1 MVSNSVSRVRVQ
13 IYGTEYAL
21 RGLGTE
27 EQLRGVAAQVNKVMR
42 DIAAANP
49 QLDQKRVAVLTAVN
63 LADDLQRLRHQYEE
77 LMQLLDDKTRSSKP

>member
-1 MVSNSVSRVRVQ
+1 MVSNSVSRVKVQ
-13 IYGTEYAL
+13 IHGTDYTL

-27 EQLRGVAAQVNKVMR
+27 EQLRAVAAQVNQVMR

-63 LADDLQRLRHQYEE
+63 LADDLQRLRRQYEE
-77 LMQLLDDKTRSSKP
+77 LMQLLDDKTQSKP